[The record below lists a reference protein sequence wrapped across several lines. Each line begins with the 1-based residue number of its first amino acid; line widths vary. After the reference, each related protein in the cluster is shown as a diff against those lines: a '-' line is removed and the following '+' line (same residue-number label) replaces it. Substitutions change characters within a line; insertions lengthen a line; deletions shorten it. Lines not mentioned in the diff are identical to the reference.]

1 MVATTAEPCRPKTF
15 DIAGGDLVLQIC
27 GNSRHGQIVRLKA
40 PKCTIGSAANCT
52 LRLRA
57 RGVAPLHCLI
67 LRGPGGAVVR
77 RWSPDTL
84 LNHQAFTDAALSP
97 SDRLSVG
104 PVELEVLSS
113 GSGANWVAPAPAVER
128 LPLPQLP
135 DLEVQAEREQLES
148 QRAAVELQRQ
158 QWQTER
164 TEAEQ
169 GLATRSEELDARHAE
184 LDARATALEAQRAA
198 LDEDR
203 RHWESECGERMAAAA
218 AQLEQ
223 LKPQTA
229 ELAAQR
235 KALDE
240 ERRHWESERDECMAA
255 AEAQLEQL
263 KPQTAE
269 LAAQRK
275 ALDEERRHWESE
287 CGERMAAAA
296 AQLKQLKPQTAELDA
311 QRKALEEDCLRW
323 QAERAEAERLLQ
335 EQNEE
340 LNNRLTAL
348 NAQLAELEATR
359 AALDEERR
367 RWEAERD
374 EGMAAAAAQLEQL
387 MPQTA
392 ELDAQRKAL
401 EEDRLQWQ
409 AERAEAERLSHEQ
422 NEELNN
428 RLTALNARI
437 AELDARAAELNVH
450 RQAFDLEQ
458 QQWQTDR
465 AKLQRRLNERD
476 GALTVRLAD
485 LDARSADL
493 DARTAELATRQAT
506 LDADRAL
513 FHEDRSRWQQQQEQA
528 AAPRPAAAAVLDDE
542 EESVDD
548 YMSRLMD
555 RIRSSAGDSGP
566 STYTP
571 PKSEP
576 RRPAG
581 SQPAAA
587 EVARPRIIAQAQT
600 PIEQR
605 EPVQMSPRTVAPESR
620 VNFSALRELANLSAR
635 ADIDRHARQTL
646 IRTIYSKL
654 AVAVVAFLS
663 GAVLLWM
670 WNSIQTGNQTF
681 YSSLAALLIA
691 IFWVLEYAIL
701 TGRLFVSNSGH
712 IGWNSSRRRERPLLA
727 AKDNATE
734 KASPADAGPSDA
746 VDTAA
751 AVVDSASHKAA
762 GR

>member
-1 MVATTAEPCRPKTF
+1 MVATTAAPCKSKTF

-27 GNSRHGQIVRLKA
+27 SNSRHGQIVRLKA

-67 LRGPGGAVVR
+67 LRGPGGAAVR

-84 LNHQAFTDAALSP
+84 LNHQAFTDAPLAP
-97 SDRLSVG
+97 GDRLSVG

-135 DLEVQAEREQLES
+135 DPEVQAEREQLKT

-169 GLATRSEELDARHAE
+169 RLATRSEELDAQRAE
-184 LDARATALEAQRAA
+184 LDARE
-198 LDEDR
+198 EDR
-203 RHWESECGERMAAAA
+203 
-218 AQLEQ
+218 
-223 LKPQTA
+223 
-229 ELAAQR
+229 
-235 KALDE
+235 
-240 ERRHWESERDECMAA
+240 
-255 AEAQLEQL
+255 
-263 KPQTAE
+263 
-269 LAAQRK
+269 
-275 ALDEERRHWESE
+275 
-287 CGERMAAAA
+287 
-296 AQLKQLKPQTAELDA
+296 
-311 QRKALEEDCLRW
+311 LRW
-323 QAERAEAERLLQ
+323 QAERAEAERLWH

-340 LNNRLTAL
+340 LNNRSTGF
-348 NAQLAELEATR
+348 NAQLAELDAKR

-367 RWEAERD
+367 RWESERD
-374 EGMAAAAAQLEQL
+374 EGLAAAAAQQEQLMTQTTNLDAQRNFLDEDRRRWEAECDDRMAAAAAQLEQL

-409 AERAEAERLSHEQ
+409 AERVAGAGLSQEQ

-437 AELDARAAELNVH
+437 AELDARAAEFNVH

-485 LDARSADL
+485 LDARNADL

-727 AKDNATE
+727 AKDNAAE
-734 KASPADAGPSDA
+734 KASSADAGPSDGA
-746 VDTAA
+746 DTAA
-751 AVVDSASHKAA
+751 AVVDSASHEAA